1 MFAETWLQYP
11 AHAGVILL
19 LVVANAF
26 FVATEF
32 AFVKIR
38 GSQLKSMRI
47 PGKKDWRLAFAIR
60 VTTHLDRYLS
70 ATQLGIT
77 LTSLGLGWVG
87 EPVVAQWVEGPLAR
101 WGIVSPT
108 AVVSISYGL
117 AFAGFTFIEIVLGEL
132 VPK

>member
-1 MFAETWLQYP
+1 MFAETWIQYP
-11 AHAGVILL
+11 TQTGVILL

-38 GSQLKSMRI
+38 GSQLKSMQVK
-47 PGKKDWRLAFAIR
+47 GKKNWRLALAIR

-77 LTSLGLGWVG
+77 LTSLGLGFVG
-87 EPVVAQWVEGPLAR
+87 EPVVAQWMLKPVAHFDAATGILAMI
-101 WGIVSPT
+101 G
-108 AVVSISYGL
+108 
-117 AFAGFTFIEIVLGEL
+117 
-132 VPK
+132 

>member
-1 MFAETWLQYP
+1 MLAELWKYP
-11 AHAGVILL
+11 GQAAIIFLL
-19 LVVANAF
+19 IAANAF

-38 GSQLKSMRI
+38 ASQLKSMRR
-47 PGKKDWRLAFAIR
+47 PGKKDWRLALAIR

-87 EPVVAQWVEGPLAR
+87 EPVVAKWLLKPIAHLDAATGV
-101 WGIVSPT
+101 
-108 AVVSISYGL
+108 
-117 AFAGFTFIEIVLGEL
+117 
-132 VPK
+132 